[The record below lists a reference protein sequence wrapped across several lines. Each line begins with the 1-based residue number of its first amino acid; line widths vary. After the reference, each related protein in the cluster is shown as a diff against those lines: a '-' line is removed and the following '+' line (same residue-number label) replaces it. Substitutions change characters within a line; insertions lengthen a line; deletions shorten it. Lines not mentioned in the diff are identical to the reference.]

1 MESPEGNVAHD
12 APLSADVATAQEDRA
27 YDGMGASPKRLED
40 ARLVKG
46 SGLYVGDI
54 SRPGM
59 LFAVIVRS
67 SHAHAR
73 IVKIDASAATQA
85 TGFVRCLTAADVGP
99 MHPIPIRMGPDPA
112 LSRYLQKPLAS
123 DVVRY
128 AGDPVA
134 IVLAETLHGAEDAAE
149 IVDIEYEPLEVIPD
163 AEAAR
168 SAGQVLSRWK
178 VGFGDIELAFA
189 QADCVVR
196 ERFTISRQTAIPME
210 PRGLV
215 AEFDSGRRFL
225 TMWGPT
231 KVPHFNRAVLSTM
244 LGLPETQIHFI
255 EPDIGGG
262 FGVRGEF
269 YPEDFLVPFAAVA
282 TGRAVKWIETRREHF
297 LSINHSRGQNWEIA
311 IAARKDGTLLGIDA
325 ALLHDQGAYVRT
337 HGLLVPAVSA
347 AHLTGPYRM
356 TSYRCA
362 VTCVSTNRTPMA
374 TIRGPGLFEGNF
386 VRERTVDMLAH
397 ELDINPLELRRR
409 NLIPH
414 KMMPY
419 NVGTNIFGHPTVLH
433 SADFER
439 MLDKVL
445 NFAGGQ
451 QCSTPVPG
459 YLTGSGIAA
468 MVEPTGLGPY
478 ESARVEVDPTGA
490 IRVCTGAT
498 SQGQSQETTLAQ
510 ICGEVLQV
518 PLAQITVIHGDTQV
532 MRFGVGTFASR
543 TAVMAGNAVYKAA
556 KIVYERALD
565 LASEYLEVAPVDLE
579 YKNGRFY
586 ITGVSERSVTIGEL
600 ASLAAPGWPRPN
612 IRRSEATQ
620 DGLSATAYFETL
632 GDTCSF
638 SVHTAQVTVT
648 LATGEVTVDRYIVA
662 ADAGRAINPMV
673 VEGQLVG
680 GAVQGISGALYE
692 HLAYD
697 DHGQLLSGSLMD
709 YALPR
714 ANDLKHI
721 DSLVL
726 EDEPAPNPLGVKG
739 VGEGGTSGAGAA
751 IANAVADALR
761 QLGVRVIDLPLTPE
775 RVWQMVQDAKAV

>member
-123 DVVRY
+123 EVVRY
-128 AGDPVA
+128 AGEPVA

-397 ELDINPLELRRR
+397 ELGINPLELRRR
-409 NLIPH
+409 NLIP
-414 KMMPY
+414 
-419 NVGTNIFGHPTVLH
+419 
-433 SADFER
+433 S
-439 MLDKVL
+439 
-445 NFAGGQ
+445 
-451 QCSTPVPG
+451 
-459 YLTGSGIAA
+459 
-468 MVEPTGLGPY
+468 
-478 ESARVEVDPTGA
+478 
-490 IRVCTGAT
+490 
-498 SQGQSQETTLAQ
+498 
-510 ICGEVLQV
+510 
-518 PLAQITVIHGDTQV
+518 
-532 MRFGVGTFASR
+532 
-543 TAVMAGNAVYKAA
+543 
-556 KIVYERALD
+556 
-565 LASEYLEVAPVDLE
+565 
-579 YKNGRFY
+579 
-586 ITGVSERSVTIGEL
+586 
-600 ASLAAPGWPRPN
+600 
-612 IRRSEATQ
+612 
-620 DGLSATAYFETL
+620 
-632 GDTCSF
+632 
-638 SVHTAQVTVT
+638 
-648 LATGEVTVDRYIVA
+648 
-662 ADAGRAINPMV
+662 
-673 VEGQLVG
+673 
-680 GAVQGISGALYE
+680 
-692 HLAYD
+692 
-697 DHGQLLSGSLMD
+697 
-709 YALPR
+709 
-714 ANDLKHI
+714 
-721 DSLVL
+721 
-726 EDEPAPNPLGVKG
+726 
-739 VGEGGTSGAGAA
+739 
-751 IANAVADALR
+751 
-761 QLGVRVIDLPLTPE
+761 
-775 RVWQMVQDAKAV
+775 

>member
-1 MESPEGNVAHD
+1 
-12 APLSADVATAQEDRA
+12 
-27 YDGMGASPKRLED
+27 
-40 ARLVKG
+40 
-46 SGLYVGDI
+46 
-54 SRPGM
+54 
-59 LFAVIVRS
+59 
-67 SHAHAR
+67 
-73 IVKIDASAATQA
+73 
-85 TGFVRCLTAADVGP
+85 
-99 MHPIPIRMGPDPA
+99 
-112 LSRYLQKPLAS
+112 
-123 DVVRY
+123 
-128 AGDPVA
+128 
-134 IVLAETLHGAEDAAE
+134 
-149 IVDIEYEPLEVIPD
+149 
-163 AEAAR
+163 
-168 SAGQVLSRWK
+168 
-178 VGFGDIELAFA
+178 
-189 QADCVVR
+189 
-196 ERFTISRQTAIPME
+196 
-210 PRGLV
+210 
-215 AEFDSGRRFL
+215 
-225 TMWGPT
+225 
-231 KVPHFNRAVLSTM
+231 
-244 LGLPETQIHFI
+244 
-255 EPDIGGG
+255 
-262 FGVRGEF
+262 
-269 YPEDFLVPFAAVA
+269 
-282 TGRAVKWIETRREHF
+282 
-297 LSINHSRGQNWEIA
+297 
-311 IAARKDGTLLGIDA
+311 
-325 ALLHDQGAYVRT
+325 
-337 HGLLVPAVSA
+337 
-347 AHLTGPYRM
+347 
-356 TSYRCA
+356 
-362 VTCVSTNRTPMA
+362 
-374 TIRGPGLFEGNF
+374 
-386 VRERTVDMLAH
+386 
-397 ELDINPLELRRR
+397 
-409 NLIPH
+409 
-414 KMMPY
+414 MPY

-579 YKNGRFY
+579 YKNGRFH

-714 ANDLKHI
+714 ANDFKHI

>member
-1 MESPEGNVAHD
+1 MDSREDNVARD
-12 APLSADVATAQEDRA
+12 APTPRDVAIAQGDRVCN
-27 YDGMGASPKRLED
+27 GIGGSPRRLED
-40 ARLVKG
+40 ARLVTG
-46 SGLYVGDI
+46 RGLYVDDI

-59 LFAVIVRS
+59 LFAVVVRS

-73 IVKIDASAATQA
+73 IVKIDPSAATRA
-85 TGFVRCLTAADVGP
+85 KDFVRCLTAADIEP
-99 MHPIPIRMGPDPA
+99 MHSIPIRMGPDPA

-128 AGDPVA
+128 VGEPVA
-134 IVLAETLHGAEDAAE
+134 IVLAETFHGAVDAAE
-149 IVDIEYEPLEVIPD
+149 MVDIEYQPLEVIAD

-168 SAGQVLSRWK
+168 VNGQVLSQWN
-178 VGFGDIELAFA
+178 VGFGDVESDFA

-196 ERFTISRQTAIPME
+196 ERFTISRQTAIPIE
-210 PRGLV
+210 PRGLI

-244 LGLPETQIHFI
+244 LGIPESQIHFI
-255 EPDIGGG
+255 EPDVGGG

-269 YPEDFLVPFAAVA
+269 YPEDFLVPFAAVVA
-282 TGRAVKWIETRREHF
+282 GRAVKWIETRQEHF

-325 ALLHDQGAYVRT
+325 SLLHDQGAYIRT
-337 HGLLVPAVSA
+337 HGILVPAVSA

-362 VTCVSTNRTPMA
+362 VVCVSTNRTPMA

-386 VRERTVDMLAH
+386 VRERVVDMLAH
-397 ELDINPLELRRR
+397 ELGIDPLELRRR

-419 NVGTNIFGHPTVLH
+419 NVGTNILGHPVVLH
-433 SADFER
+433 SANFER
-439 MLDKVL
+439 MFDKAL
-445 NFAGGQ
+445 HFAQSKQGD
-451 QCSTPVPG
+451 TRKLG
-459 YLTGSGIAA
+459 YLTGSGTAA
-468 MVEPTGLGPY
+468 MAEPTGLGPY

-510 ICGEVLQV
+510 ICSEVLQV
-518 PLAQITVIHGDTQV
+518 PLEDITVIHGDTQLL
-532 MRFGVGTFASR
+532 RFGVGTFASR

-565 LASEYLEVAPVDLE
+565 LASQYLEVAPVDLE
-579 YKNGRFY
+579 YKAGGFY
-586 ITGVSERSVTIGEL
+586 IAGVPKCAVTIGEL

-612 IRRSEATQ
+612 IRRSEAMQ
-620 DGLSATAYFETL
+620 DGLSATAYFESL

-638 SVHTAQVTVT
+638 AVHQAHVTVN
-648 LATGEVTVDRYIVA
+648 LSTGEVAVDRYIVA

-697 DHGQLLSGSLMD
+697 DDGQLLSGTLMD
-709 YALPR
+709 YSLPR
-714 ANDLKHI
+714 ANDFKQI
-721 DSLVL
+721 DSLIF

-739 VGEGGTSGAGAA
+739 IGESGTSGAGAA
-751 IANAVADALR
+751 IANAIADALR
-761 QLGVRVIDLPLTPE
+761 QFGVRVIDLPLTPE
-775 RVWQMVQDAKAV
+775 RVWRMIQDVQNA